1 MLGAGV
7 GLDVLSA
14 GVGIGLAILI
24 LAVWGGDFGITPD
37 LMRATLLFAVVQL
50 ITIRS
55 TPLGILRLRDRFSL
69 SALADSMTPLV
80 RFVGAGL
87 ALALRSA
94 EHTSELQSL
103 MRNSYD
109 VF

>member
-69 SALADSMTPLV
+69 PALADSMT
-80 RFVGAGL
+80 RSEERRVGKECVSTC
-87 ALALRSA
+87 RYRWSPY
-94 EHTSELQSL
+94 H
-103 MRNSYD
+103 
-109 VF
+109 